1 MVGSGRSSPLIT
13 SVHIH
18 LLASPDTNEV
28 VVEMTR
34 PVIRSGDATM
44 TTIEVAQERFVAV
57 AYPTTMRAAQ
67 RAFKSWHERK
77 RPDAIQECLAKMWDQ
92 WIRLVNRGRNPEP
105 LLNGLIKYAILWVK
119 YDRRLGGRARN
130 IDVMDYRAGM
140 KQQGIGSKG
149 EVSPTDR
156 SDKNNGWIDWAVS
169 SRSEDPALLA
179 SALEQAGL
187 TLEDWVGV

>member
-1 MVGSGRSSPLIT
+1 
-13 SVHIH
+13 
-18 LLASPDTNEV
+18 
-28 VVEMTR
+28 
-34 PVIRSGDATM
+34 
-44 TTIEVAQERFVAV
+44 
-57 AYPTTMRAAQ
+57 MRAAQ

-77 RPDAIQECLAKMWDQ
+77 RQDAVQECMAKMWDQ
-92 WIRLVNRGRNPEP
+92 WVRLVNRGRNPEP

-119 YDRRLGGRARN
+119 YDRRLSGRARN

-169 SRSEDPALLA
+169 ARSDDPALLA
-179 SALEQAGL
+179 SALEEWGL
-187 TLEDWVGV
+187 SLDDWVDVAA